1 MKNVLPTTWR
11 MVLIFATGLFSYCTP
26 PPGSG
31 TASSSSLTPPPT
43 AQWEL
48 LFNGRDLTGWTPN
61 FAGQEAGVNF
71 RNTFRVEDSL
81 LRISYADYTNFDGA
95 YGHLYYQRPYSHY
108 KFRFEYRFVGQQV
121 PGGEQWNVRNS
132 GVMFHSQSAKSNEL
146 TQTFPVSIELQLL
159 GGLSD
164 GRPRTT
170 GNVCTPG
177 TAVVFR
183 GDTIDYRHCINSSS
197 PTFDGDDW
205 IRAEA
210 IVRGGESMDFLI
222 EGDTV
227 LQFTRPQIGGG
238 FIYRSTDGADW
249 QQAGISVDRLAWLAR
264 EGELLTEGY
273 IALQAESHG
282 IDFRRIELLD
292 LSK

>member
-1 MKNVLPTTWR
+1 MIAMATT
-11 MVLIFATGLFSYCTP
+11 LISSCTP
-26 PPGSG
+26 APSG
-31 TASSSSLTPPPT
+31 RAGASSPAP
-43 AQWEL
+43 AQDERWQS

-61 FAGQEAGVNF
+61 FAGQVVGVNF
-71 RNTFRVEDSL
+71 RNTFRVEDST
-81 LRISYADYTNFDGA
+81 LRISYADYDHFDGA
-95 YGHLYYQRPYSHY
+95 YGHLYYRQPYSHY
-108 KFRFEYRFVGQQV
+108 KLRFEYRFVGEQV
-121 PGGEQWNVRNS
+121 PGGENWNVRNS
-132 GVMFHSQSAKSNEL
+132 GVMFHAQSAASNDVA
-146 TQTFPVSIELQLL
+146 QTFPVSIELQLL

-177 TAVVFR
+177 TTVVY

-197 PTFDGDDW
+197 PTFDGDGW

-210 IVRGGESMDFLI
+210 VVRGGDRMDFLI

-238 FIYRSTDGADW
+238 FLLRTTDQADW
-249 QQAGISVDRLAWLAR
+249 QQAGITTTRQDWLDRD
-264 EGELLTEGY
+264 GEILTEGY

-292 LSK
+292 LRE